1 MTMKDKL
8 EKSGHKRGYY
18 RKQLLLKAS
27 LIALGFFSLCAIPIG
42 LSYRV
47 AEVAHAE
54 KYESTS
60 QNSSLQEDSSGSF
73 SEEETEASK
82 ESQEN

>member
-1 MTMKDKL
+1 MKDKL

-18 RKQLLLKAS
+18 RKQFALKAS

-47 AEVAHAE
+47 AEVTHAE
-54 KYESTS
+54 QEETS
-60 QNSSLQEDSSGSF
+60 QLRSSQKEDEESSSSS
-73 SEEETEASK
+73 SEEEGLSL
-82 ESQEN
+82 ESQEK